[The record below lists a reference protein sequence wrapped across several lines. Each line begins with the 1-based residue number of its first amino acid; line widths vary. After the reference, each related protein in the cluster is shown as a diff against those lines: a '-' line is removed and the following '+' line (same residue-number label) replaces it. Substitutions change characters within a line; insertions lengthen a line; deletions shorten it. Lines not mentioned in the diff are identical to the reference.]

1 MRASTALGRNIQF
14 LESDKS
20 MFHAHKCMDGK
31 KEERRFPAGAEQ
43 RKIVVSK
50 GKVDSQCT
58 SGLTIVHQVNKKTE
72 QPWKIPKLDLLIKI
86 ITISHWWKLR
96 LCFCYQIQC
105 ALDHFPVLDI
115 L

>member
-14 LESDKS
+14 LETDKS

-31 KEERRFPAGAEQ
+31 KEEQRFPAGAEQ

-58 SGLTIVHQVNKKTE
+58 SGLTIVPQVNKKNSAALENSQFRSINKNNYYQSLVET
-72 QPWKIPKLDLLIKI
+72 KAVFLLPN
-86 ITISHWWKLR
+86 TVCVGPFSSS
-96 LCFCYQIQC
+96 
-105 ALDHFPVLDI
+105 
-115 L
+115 